1 VDGKGLGLFSCV
13 DSVVCLFGNFFF
25 RTTSKIE
32 DFFVQNPLVI
42 SFSFCSCF
50 VLFYLNSSFK
60 SDGDWGE
67 YSLAFA
73 VKII

>member
-42 SFSFCSCF
+42 SFSLCSCF
-50 VLFYLNSSFK
+50 VSSFK